1 MKAELKD
8 LTVIKVTVED
18 GTPKDGKTVQFVSL
32 KVLDGDYSRTLW
44 GFADSVQIPVKG
56 DTINASV
63 FISAKVS
70 NGGKPYI
77 SCQVK
82 SLDVVK

>member
-1 MKAELKD
+1 MNAQLKD

-32 KVLDGDYSRTLW
+32 KVLDGDYSRNLW
-44 GFADSVQIPVKG
+44 GFADSIQIPVKG

-70 NGGKPYI
+70 SSGKPYL

-82 SLDVVK
+82 SLEVK